1 MAYNFS
7 AFKQKIKRVAEHL
20 SRELSQ
26 VRTGRATP
34 MLLDAVMVEAYGSMM
49 PLREVAAIGIE
60 DPRTLRITPYDPSQL
75 KGIEKAI
82 ISGNLGLSA
91 AVDEKGVRVSFPEL
105 TSERRQDMVKIGKG
119 KLEEARVSLRGERD
133 AIWSDIQTLE
143 RDGKIGEDDKFRA
156 KEEMQKLVDEANK
169 NFEAQME
176 RKEKEILN

>member
-7 AFKQKIKRVAEHL
+7 AFKQKIKGVAEHL